1 MPEPILYETHMHTPL
16 CKHAAGNP
24 EEYAQ
29 IALAKGFKGIIVTCH
44 GPLPDG
50 ISSAVRMSPD
60 QWEDYVALV
69 ENARERFAGQLDIRL
84 GLESDYLPGLEPW
97 IEQLHQRNEL
107 HYVLGSV
114 HPHIKE
120 YKERYL
126 RWDWPAFHR
135 QYFETLVEAAESGLY
150 DCLSHPDI
158 VKNLGHEEW
167 DLAAHM
173 DHIRRCLDRI
183 AATGIAMELNTSG
196 VNKQISEMN
205 PAPEILQEMHLRG
218 IPVVVGAD
226 AHLPERVGADYL
238 QAYDLLEAAGYRTV
252 RLYLERTPQD
262 ILITDARS
270 SLNGAH

>member
-1 MPEPILYETHMHTPL
+1 MPKRILYETHMHTPL
-16 CKHAAGNP
+16 CKHAQGNP

-29 IALAKGFKGIIVTCH
+29 VALEKGFKGIIVTCH

-50 ISSAVRMSPD
+50 ISSTVRMSPD
-60 QWEDYVALV
+60 QWEEYVQLV
-69 ENARERFAGQLDIRL
+69 EATQERFADQLDIRL
-84 GLESDYLPGLEPW
+84 GLESDYLPGIEPW
-97 IEQLHQRNEL
+97 IEKLHQQSEL

-126 RWDWPAFHR
+126 RWDWPTFHR
-135 QYFETLVEAAESGLY
+135 QYFDSLVDAAESGFF

-167 DLAAHM
+167 DLASHM

-196 VNKQISEMN
+196 INKTISEMN
-205 PAPEILQEMHLRG
+205 PSPQILSEMKKRN

-226 AHLPERVGADYL
+226 AHVPHRVGANYR
-238 QAYDLLEAAGYRTV
+238 QAYDLLEDAGYDSIRIFLD
-252 RLYLERTPQD
+252 RAPQD
-262 ILITDARS
+262 INISAARS
-270 SLNGAH
+270 SLDGGA